1 MLIASFI
8 AIYLLY
14 KNKKFNILKTPL
26 ILTIAVYA
34 LLHFVLLFIDNQG
47 LMPSLAGLIIDLRY
61 LFFFVLVYVAL
72 QLFPEK
78 KDLFLRVGIIGALIV
93 AVFAILQVFVLP
105 KDFLIYLGY
114 GENTIQPYL
123 TVDQNQDFIRIN
135 STLRGPNPLGAYAV
149 IVLSILFSALL
160 KKKTKI

>member
-1 MLIASFI
+1 LPC
-8 AIYLLY
+8 
-14 KNKKFNILKTPL
+14 N
-26 ILTIAVYA
+26 
-34 LLHFVLLFIDNQG
+34 
-47 LMPSLAGLIIDLRY
+47 
-61 LFFFVLVYVAL
+61 
-72 QLFPEK
+72 LFPEK

-149 IVLSILFSALL
+149 IVLSILFSSAS
-160 KKKTKI
+160 